1 MLVEMKTRHIFC
13 RFYNEKVLG
22 HSIHSAVV
30 VLHGLLVNGR
40 FNINHMIHI
49 HIIYIYKCLY
59 IYIYYY
65 YYYYCYY
72 CYYYYILYI
81 IIIYSIYRNA
91 NLYKYIY
98 I

>member
-30 VLHGLLVNGR
+30 VLHGLLVTGR

-49 HIIYIYKCLY
+49 HIIYINAY
-59 IYIYYY
+59 IYIYIIITIIIIVIIVIIIIYY
-65 YYYYCYY
+65 ILLL
-72 CYYYYILYI
+72 YILYI
-81 IIIYSIYRNA
+81 EM
-91 NLYKYIY
+91 LIY
-98 I
+98 INIYI